1 MGLESTDAQTVMAK
15 GWMKTLTLKIKFPM
29 KTKMTDKKEWGG
41 KRPNQTGRPPN
52 RPGVRRVGFHCMVD
66 PATRDLIKQYGQ
78 ANKLSVGQVVDELAD
93 KLPKANSQE

>member
-1 MGLESTDAQTVMAK
+1 MTQRLVLAFIPK
-15 GWMKTLTLKIKFPM
+15 KIL

-66 PATRDLIKQYGQ
+66 PATRDLIKQYGL
-78 ANKLSVGQVVDELAD
+78 AKKLSIGQVVDELAD

>member
-1 MGLESTDAQTVMAK
+1 MTQRLVLAFIPK
-15 GWMKTLTLKIKFPM
+15 KIL

-66 PATRDLIKQYGQ
+66 PATRDLIKQYGL
-78 ANKLSVGQVVDELAD
+78 AKKLSVGQVVDELAD